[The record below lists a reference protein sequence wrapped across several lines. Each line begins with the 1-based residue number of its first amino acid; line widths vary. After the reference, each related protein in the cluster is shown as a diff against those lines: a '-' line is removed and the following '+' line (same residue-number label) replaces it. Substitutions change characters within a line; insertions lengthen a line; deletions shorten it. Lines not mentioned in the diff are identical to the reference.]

1 MRLGSGERNVLFN
14 VEDFFISDFV
24 STATYAGT
32 SYSVIRSEK
41 RIEEK
46 VADAGKR
53 DAVSFKLRCKASD
66 FTPAENADITYNSV
80 VYRIKAVTQ
89 DSAGISYIMDLVLP
103 PKAKA

>member
-1 MRLGSGERNVLFN
+1 MLFN
-14 VEDFFISDFV
+14 IADFFISDFL

-32 SYSVIRSEK
+32 DYSVIRSEK

-53 DAVSFKLRCKASD
+53 DTVNFKLRCKASD

-80 VYRIKAVTQ
+80 VYRIKSVSQ
-89 DSAGISYIMDLVLP
+89 DSAGISYVMDLVLP